1 MYMFSFMNKSALGNT
16 AILGI
21 KTDTH
26 LNDTEYNWLGTIYYI
41 SYMVFMYPQNLALQK
56 FPVGKWVR
64 SADTAYLSRGA
75 YRC

>member
-26 LNDTEYNWLGTIYYI
+26 LNSVQYNWLGTIFYL
-41 SYMVFMYPQNLALQK
+41 SYLIFEYPQNIALQRL
-56 FPVGKWVR
+56 PVGKWMR
-64 SADTAYLSRGA
+64 
-75 YRC
+75 